1 MSYVFLSL
9 YKITVCQYKRPHID
23 NHDDLVKKMFRVI
36 ISITM
41 LATLRV
47 PVTMASS
54 NKNNNDF
61 QKRIKKDS
69 KKISKAFDKINKES
83 EVRREDLS
91 KNLKSWVEEIDKL
104 AKKDVKKI
112 QEIFEDSDIEGT
124 VDIDDDD
131 FETVDDVVVF
141 KRNDVY

>member
-1 MSYVFLSL
+1 
-9 YKITVCQYKRPHID
+9 
-23 NHDDLVKKMFRVI
+23 
-36 ISITM
+36 M

-47 PVTMASS
+47 PVTMSS
-54 NKNNNDF
+54 STNKNNNDF

-69 KKISKAFDKINKES
+69 KKVSKAFEKINKES

-91 KNLKSWVEEIDKL
+91 KNLKSWVEELDKL

-124 VDIDDDD
+124 IDIDEDNFD
-131 FETVDDVVVF
+131 TVDDVVIF
-141 KRNDVY
+141 K

>member
-1 MSYVFLSL
+1 
-9 YKITVCQYKRPHID
+9 
-23 NHDDLVKKMFRVI
+23 
-36 ISITM
+36 M

-47 PVTMASS
+47 PVIMASS
-54 NKNNNDF
+54 NKNNKNNNDF

-69 KKISKAFDKINKES
+69 KKVSKAFDKINKES
-83 EVRREDLS
+83 EVRRNDLS
-91 KNLKSWVEEIDKL
+91 KNLNSWVEEIDKL
-104 AKKDVKKI
+104 AKKDVKKL
-112 QEIFEDSDIEGT
+112 QELFEDSDIEGT

>member
-1 MSYVFLSL
+1 
-9 YKITVCQYKRPHID
+9 
-23 NHDDLVKKMFRVI
+23 
-36 ISITM
+36 M

-47 PVTMASS
+47 PVTMASN

-69 KKISKAFDKINKES
+69 RKVSKAVDKLSKES

-91 KNLKSWVEEIDKL
+91 KNLKSWVEELDKL

-124 VDIDDDD
+124 IDIDDDD

-141 KRNDVY
+141 K

>member
-1 MSYVFLSL
+1 
-9 YKITVCQYKRPHID
+9 
-23 NHDDLVKKMFRVI
+23 
-36 ISITM
+36 M

-47 PVTMASS
+47 PVTMSS
-54 NKNNNDF
+54 STNKNNNDF

-69 KKISKAFDKINKES
+69 RKVSKAVDKLSKES

-91 KNLKSWVEEIDKL
+91 KNLKSWVDDLDKQ

-112 QEIFEDSDIEGT
+112 QELFEDSDIEST

-131 FETVDDVVVF
+131 FITVDDVVVF
-141 KRNDVY
+141 K

>member
-1 MSYVFLSL
+1 
-9 YKITVCQYKRPHID
+9 
-23 NHDDLVKKMFRVI
+23 
-36 ISITM
+36 M
-41 LATLRV
+41 LATLRT
-47 PVTMASS
+47 PVMMSSSS

-69 KKISKAFDKINKES
+69 KKVSKAFDKINKES
-83 EVRREDLS
+83 EIRREDLS

-112 QEIFEDSDIEGT
+112 QELFEDSDIEGT
-124 VDIDDDD
+124 VDIDEDD

>member
-1 MSYVFLSL
+1 
-9 YKITVCQYKRPHID
+9 
-23 NHDDLVKKMFRVI
+23 MFRVI

-54 NKNNNDF
+54 NKNNKNNNDF
-61 QKRIKKDS
+61 QKRIQKDS
-69 KKISKAFDKINKES
+69 KKVSKAFDKINKES

-104 AKKDVKKI
+104 AKKDVKKL
-112 QEIFEDSDIEGT
+112 QELFEDSDIEGT
-124 VDIDDDD
+124 VDIDDGD

-141 KRNDVY
+141 KHNDVY